1 MLNCSHILCKV
12 DNLLVAVAHLE
23 QAGFSVQW
31 GGRPENAHNALVWFE
46 QGPFLEFFELP
57 RAFRWLSY
65 PFGWRFGR
73 AAGERLRNWALAP
86 PGWCDVALEPEQY
99 QPADPLNLDR
109 VREHLRQQALAG
121 SRIVNGR
128 RISGNGENVHYR
140 FMALADRHLPFIVS
154 HYHPLQRPSQII
166 HGNGARGVGRVNF
179 QLPAASHA
187 SLQQLLPADGWL
199 NALISERRQI
209 SSVTLMSWQALP
221 QTSDFIR
228 SLFTVHQEA

>member
-12 DNLLVAVAHLE
+12 DNLRDAVALLE

-31 GGRPENAHNALVWFE
+31 GGKPEKAHNALVWFE

-73 AAGERLRNWALAP
+73 AAGERLRHWALAP
-86 PGWCDVALEPEQY
+86 SGWCDVALEPQQY

-109 VREHLRQQALAG
+109 VSEHLRQHTLAG
-121 SRIVNGR
+121 SRLVKGR
-128 RISGNGENVHYR
+128 RISANGEQVHYR

-154 HYHPLQRPSQII
+154 HYHPLQRPAQIN
-166 HGNGARGVGRVNF
+166 HANGARGVACVNF
-179 QLPAASHA
+179 
-187 SLQQLLPADGWL
+187 LLPAESHTSLLRLLPTDGWL
-199 NALISERRQI
+199 NALSSDRRQV
-209 SSVTLMSWQALP
+209 SSVTLTGWQALP
-221 QTSDFIR
+221 QTSDFIH
-228 SLFTVHQEA
+228 SLFTVPQEA